1 MFSNHMV
8 RTAFKLKREKGIL
21 SEQKPKKGK
30 IIPDSVV
37 QLVKAFYCDDE
48 FSRLLPGK
56 KDCVSISKGVHQQK
70 RLLLLNLNELY
81 AAFKNKFPNEKI
93 GYSKFCMLRPKW
105 CVTVGSMGTHSV
117 CVCSIHQNV
126 KLLLKAVNLD
136 KSYHDLIEMFVCDR
150 SSRDSGEE
158 SVLRRILQDNCCPC
172 LLCCISDRI
181 HH

>member
-1 MFSNHMV
+1 M
-8 RTAFKLKREKGIL
+8 KREKGIL

-30 IIPDSVV
+30 IIPHSVV

-48 FSRLLPGK
+48 FSRLMPGK
-56 KDCVSISKGVHQQK
+56 KDCESTLKGVHQQQ

-81 AAFKNKFPNEKI
+81 TAFKNKFPNEKI
-93 GYSKFCMLRPKW
+93 GLSKFYMLRPKW
-105 CVTVGSMGTHSV
+105 CATVGSTSTHSV

-150 SSRDSGEE
+150 SSRDSGDE
-158 SVLRRILQDNCCPC
+158 SVLRRILQE
-172 LLCCISDRI
+172 
-181 HH
+181 